1 MDVNIKGDLSGIEV
15 GLQLKPLGYEGG
27 IIFLTSLDDD
37 SVFDEAREVFPFDY
51 LIKPVRER

>member
-37 SVFDEAREVFPFDY
+37 SVFDEARDVFPFDY